1 MESPPFK
8 ECLCELCDCG
18 RHKCHRNCRKQRV
31 LLAQPKTGK
40 GWLSHYKATYTCPPA
55 VHPRSSKRP
64 PCTPPHPNPPPMDLQ
79 TTQRAEFVV
88 WDPGKRTGH
97 PMKERGGQHPQGPFQ
112 SQALCQLPFPPRAS
126 ALSQPPSKLQPC
138 SPAVKNSSGSKGFKR
153 ELPDQPG
160 VNVITTPSHPLL
172 FEKGAFLREKRAI
185 TKSSEPAAAEYV
197 TKYQS
202 DFPEQRAFPGQAAPA
217 LPPLDNL
224 AINPA
229 FRTNFQTVH
238 RESYRSWN
246 ASAYSRAKLITL
258 KKNRGAKEAGKS
270 EEVAVTKLPYHLPVL
285 LNHAEPIKHP
295 GTALKSLAAQFDNST
310 AHRFF
315 FRDWGAQPRIRYG
328 DPWEGSCTHSLGHFG
343 SQTTT
348 CSTYLLKRA
357 EKAKNYKPELKPTQ
371 TEGGQD
377 FATIHREAYRHIPL
391 PVCRLQMYLAQQQKS
406 RKEADD

>member
-18 RHKCHRNCRKQRV
+18 RHKRHRNCRKQRV

-40 GWLSHYKATYTCPPA
+40 SWLSHYKATYTCPPA

-88 WDPGKRTGH
+88 WDPGKRTKH
-97 PMKERGGQHPQGPFQ
+97 PTKERRGQHPQGPFQ
-112 SQALCQLPFPPRAS
+112 SRALCRLPFLPRAS
-126 ALSQPPSKLQPC
+126 ALSQHPSKLQPC
-138 SPAVKNSSGSKGFKR
+138 SSAVKNGSRSKGFKR
-153 ELPDQPG
+153 QLPDQPG
-160 VNVITTPSHPLL
+160 VNVVTTPSHPLPL
-172 FEKGAFLREKRAI
+172 GKGAFLAEKRAI

-202 DFPEQRAFPGQAAPA
+202 DFQEQRAFLGQAAPA

-258 KKNRGAKEAGKS
+258 KKNRGAEEGGKF
-270 EEVAVTKLPYHLPVL
+270 EGDDITK
-285 LNHAEPIKHP
+285 
-295 GTALKSLAAQFDNST
+295 
-310 AHRFF
+310 
-315 FRDWGAQPRIRYG
+315 
-328 DPWEGSCTHSLGHFG
+328 GHFG

-357 EKAKNYKPELKPTQ
+357 EKAKSYKPELKPIQ

-391 PVCRLQMYLAQQQKS
+391 PVCQLQMYLAQQQKS